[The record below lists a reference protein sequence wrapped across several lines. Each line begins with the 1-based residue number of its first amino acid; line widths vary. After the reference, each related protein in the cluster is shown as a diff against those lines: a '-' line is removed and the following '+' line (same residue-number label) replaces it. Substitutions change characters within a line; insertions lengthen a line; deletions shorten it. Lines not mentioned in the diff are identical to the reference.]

1 MDTLEL
7 ADCDEDEHLPQS
19 PQKSSTNGIPR
30 RTTGW
35 VVVPEEEAW
44 TRNKHE
50 SREGEDGREQ
60 AHKVDPLVQKANT
73 LQEPSIMWYSMKQI
87 KYTKNSPSLLPHPPA
102 GGKLVKLFCA
112 IVGEAGSAFSVRVD
126 ESDSVDDLKKAIA
139 DDQKYDFAASKLQLS
154 LAKKGAGWLP
164 SAELGAIR
172 KGEDVPGFESVS
184 LVDTEKV
191 AYSTFSIGDVL
202 KTNGMSPPQT
212 QQIHVLVVVPE
223 QDQQL

>member
-1 MDTLEL
+1 M
-7 ADCDEDEHLPQS
+7 
-19 PQKSSTNGIPR
+19 
-30 RTTGW
+30 
-35 VVVPEEEAW
+35 
-44 TRNKHE
+44 
-50 SREGEDGREQ
+50 
-60 AHKVDPLVQKANT
+60 
-73 LQEPSIMWYSMKQI
+73 LQENNLSSVRL
-87 KYTKNSPSLLPHPPA
+87 KNPPA

-212 QQIHVLVVVPE
+212 QQIHVLVKGEDLPAPFPQWDSAPGQFPPLVFADEDPVISIPAAYAE
-223 QDQQL
+223 NSGLPAREDGLVLYLRNGV